1 VKTII
6 AMGVL
11 LLAVNSGYAKS
22 YNCEHH
28 NRFTHL
34 GGISAEG
41 VHIELFK
48 CSTWEKIRLESPAL
62 GYPEVSRWGGI
73 SQTGWGNVDIEA
85 STTGDIL
92 ESDDGSV
99 KIRSSITMNIA
110 EKDKGDVIVRAGNV
124 TYNTITKHYRSECRD
139 ISEAGEG
146 YVLIKDSNVQWI
158 RENEKGDVV
167 LESAIAGN
175 IDESGIGKVLMQKGG
190 SAQNIREKGTG
201 SVIIKYGG
209 VRNESTSIIK
219 RFVMVNAIS
228 EDEKGDV
235 TVTEASVSG
244 KIWEKGSGDVII
256 KNSKVHNISE
266 ANKGRVVLCK
276 GAVVTGNVSEQGEG
290 DCIFEL
296 GIKIYGKH
304 TCIPYGG
311 FGLHMKRIPKCV
323 NLK

>member
-1 VKTII
+1 
-6 AMGVL
+6 
-11 LLAVNSGYAKS
+11 
-22 YNCEHH
+22 
-28 NRFTHL
+28 
-34 GGISAEG
+34 
-41 VHIELFK
+41 
-48 CSTWEKIRLESPAL
+48 
-62 GYPEVSRWGGI
+62 
-73 SQTGWGNVDIEA
+73 
-85 STTGDIL
+85 
-92 ESDDGSV
+92 
-99 KIRSSITMNIA
+99 MNIA